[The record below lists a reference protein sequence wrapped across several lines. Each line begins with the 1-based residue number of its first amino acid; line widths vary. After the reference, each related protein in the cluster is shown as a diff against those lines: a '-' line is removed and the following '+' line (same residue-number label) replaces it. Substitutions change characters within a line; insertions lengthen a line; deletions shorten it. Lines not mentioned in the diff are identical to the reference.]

1 MKKIPLRTLYPKNLE
16 KTKAPYLHDAPT
28 PGAPRRGSKVESFD
42 ELTFPDEPIVPPPP
56 SPFEK
61 KLDKEI
67 QEMIDEIILARVKKL
82 AQEEETKE
90 FLEEVSTKV
99 GENDKETNDP
109 NNKEKVTEPR

>member
-1 MKKIPLRTLYPKNLE
+1 MKKKITTLYPKNQE
-16 KTKAPYLHDAPT
+16 KTKAPYLHGIPDFK
-28 PGAPRRGSKVESFD
+28 APRRGSKVESLD
-42 ELTFPDEPIVPPPP
+42 ELTFPDGPIVPP

-90 FLEEVSTKV
+90 FLEEFSDKV
-99 GENDKETNDP
+99 GEDAG
-109 NNKEKVTEPR
+109 